1 MHVVSRRV
9 KIMKI
14 NCRLFEEGFRKK
26 TISNM
31 EFSCKVY
38 KFSCLVIMSG
48 STHMHCFSSKGRIGN
63 SSTNI

>member
-14 NCRLFEEGFRKK
+14 NYRLFEESFRKK
-26 TISNM
+26 IISNM

-38 KFSCLVIMSG
+38 KFDNEWLHSDALFFKQRSYW
-48 STHMHCFSSKGRIGN
+48 
-63 SSTNI
+63 